1 MSTSSLK
8 LDMAWHDSKC
18 SIPIFD
24 GLLPELHNS
33 FVLHLLFTMAHWH
46 RLAKLWMHS
55 DWTLDIMDQVTSAV
69 GQQLC
74 DFKAM
79 VCSAYVTHELRQE
92 VEVRTRCSAKWAVTQ
107 IGKHS
112 SSGDRAAESH
122 SSPKNAQCTKT
133 FNLQTYKFH
142 ALGNYVSTIHQYGMS
157 NSYSSKPVSP
167 IYFIINT
174 LLTNYCRVNLSIIL
188 PSPDIIGRIRNP
200 L

>member
-1 MSTSSLK
+1 
-8 LDMAWHDSKC
+8 
-18 SIPIFD
+18 
-24 GLLPELHNS
+24 
-33 FVLHLLFTMAHWH
+33 
-46 RLAKLWMHS
+46 MHS

-69 GQQLC
+69 GQKLR
-74 DFKAM
+74 DFKAT

-92 VEVRTRCSAKWAVTQ
+92 VEARTRRSAKRAVTQ

-122 SSPKNAQCTKT
+122 SSPKNAQRTKT

-142 ALGNYVSTIHQYGMS
+142 ALGDYVSTIRRYGTS
-157 NSYSSKPVSP
+157 DSYSSEPVSP

-174 LLTNYCRVNLSIIL
+174 LLTNYCRVNSSIVL
-188 PSPDIIGRIRNP
+188 PSPDIVGRIGNP